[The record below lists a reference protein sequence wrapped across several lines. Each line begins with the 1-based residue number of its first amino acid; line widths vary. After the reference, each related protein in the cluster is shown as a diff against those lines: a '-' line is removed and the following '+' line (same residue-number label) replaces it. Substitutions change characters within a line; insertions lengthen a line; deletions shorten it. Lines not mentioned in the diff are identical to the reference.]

1 MSELQG
7 LPVGAEIVAGPERVG
22 SEQRW
27 RVRLAD
33 GRAALLARLAPELA
47 RDLALRRRYI
57 RDLERL
63 RALSDSGAVPG
74 VATVLALGPELGA
87 ESGADAAPPWR
98 LRLDPPGETLE
109 VWLTRRAPLPPDEAG
124 LLGIALA
131 ELLAPLHERGVVLRD
146 LHPRLVVR
154 GEDRLWLTDVGL
166 GRVDILSTRTAAS
179 LLLEGS
185 PYAAPEQLQRTALD
199 PRADLYP
206 IGVILYRALTG
217 LLPRGDG
224 PAFLVDDPVAPPI
237 RLRPELPPALDRLV
251 LRCLEL
257 DPIARPASARELA
270 AALRGEL
277 GPDGDALARVV
288 CQHCNAPL
296 RLGQRLCLACGRVAV
311 DFAAEPDGGRT
322 VQLRAAKEDTDFL
335 ARLYDTLSPLHDGEL
350 PALNFVIGD
359 ARMYSKAELERR
371 IRLPVPLFSG
381 LGQATAERLVA
392 RLKKGGL
399 TVRIVDDTPRGP
411 PRDARIALWTGL
423 GFAAPA
429 LLCLLLGAPWFVYV
443 SLFVVAAFTG
453 AIVRL
458 ALRRRRQ
465 QRRESLLKLR
475 RAPALPASDPLVA
488 RLAALLGPGT
498 RPELRELVG
507 GLALAVQRLV
517 DHRAAA
523 PGARAELDAVTGPV
537 APLVDLVVAQVGRLR
552 EIDTVLAGLDEG
564 ELMRALAVSEARD
577 EPAQRRHDLLLGLDR
592 LRGLEDERA
601 AIFHRL
607 LEAESLLRRAVE
619 LGLGVRDEDAGQ
631 ARAVDQALHALTRGE
646 G

>member
-1 MSELQG
+1 
-7 LPVGAEIVAGPERVG
+7 
-22 SEQRW
+22 
-27 RVRLAD
+27 
-33 GRAALLARLAPELA
+33 
-47 RDLALRRRYI
+47 
-57 RDLERL
+57 
-63 RALSDSGAVPG
+63 
-74 VATVLALGPELGA
+74 
-87 ESGADAAPPWR
+87 
-98 LRLDPPGETLE
+98 
-109 VWLTRRAPLPPDEAG
+109 
-124 LLGIALA
+124 
-131 ELLAPLHERGVVLRD
+131 
-146 LHPRLVVR
+146 
-154 GEDRLWLTDVGL
+154 
-166 GRVDILSTRTAAS
+166 
-179 LLLEGS
+179 
-185 PYAAPEQLQRTALD
+185 
-199 PRADLYP
+199 
-206 IGVILYRALTG
+206 
-217 LLPRGDG
+217 
-224 PAFLVDDPVAPPI
+224 
-237 RLRPELPPALDRLV
+237 
-251 LRCLEL
+251 
-257 DPIARPASARELA
+257 
-270 AALRGEL
+270 
-277 GPDGDALARVV
+277 
-288 CQHCNAPL
+288 
-296 RLGQRLCLACGRVAV
+296 
-311 DFAAEPDGGRT
+311 
-322 VQLRAAKEDTDFL
+322 
-335 ARLYDTLSPLHDGEL
+335 
-350 PALNFVIGD
+350 
-359 ARMYSKAELERR
+359 MYSKAELERR

-453 AIVRL
+453 AMVRL
-458 ALRRRRQ
+458 GLRRRRQ

-488 RLAALLGPGT
+488 RLAALLGPDT
-498 RPELRELVG
+498 RQELRELVG

-619 LGLGVRDEDAGQ
+619 LGLGVRDDDAGQ